1 MENAENDHLM
11 RASRQPA
18 VTTYGGERSSI
29 NAGGA
34 SKSNRETTQS
44 YDNLSQMMA

>member
-1 MENAENDHLM
+1 MENAESDQLM

-18 VTTYGGERSSI
+18 VTTFGGERSSTKV
-29 NAGGA
+29 AGA

-44 YDNLSQMMA
+44 YDNLSQMMT